1 MLLTSGKQK
10 CSIIQYLRLI
20 ELAVLTQHLSVHLV
34 AQWYKVYAGNFWRTL
49 YSASAIPLDYFL
61 MILGCS
67 VISLWHNRLRQLIFR
82 WDSYSSVPVL
92 AKRRYLRSNIL
103 LISLC
108 MGRSKVPLVT
118 VNALQHHMLSG
129 GHVFPF
135 DD

>member
-49 YSASAIPLDYFL
+49 YSASAMLLDYFL

-67 VISLWHNRLRQLIFR
+67 VISLWPNRLRQLIF
-82 WDSYSSVPVL
+82 
-92 AKRRYLRSNIL
+92 
-103 LISLC
+103 
-108 MGRSKVPLVT
+108 
-118 VNALQHHMLSG
+118 
-129 GHVFPF
+129 
-135 DD
+135 